1 MELQNVVAELAV
13 GTADRHS
20 SVAVVA
26 LAQRLVG
33 KKAGTEHSCEVAAV
47 ASLTAVGRQTAEVA
61 VDDDRPPPA
70 VVVYD
75 SDRAVAT

>member
-1 MELQNVVAELAV
+1 MELQKVVAELAV
-13 GTADRHS
+13 GAADRHS
-20 SVAVVA
+20 SVAVAA

-33 KKAGTEHSCEVAAV
+33 KKAGTEHSCEVAVV

-61 VDDDRPPPA
+61 VVDRPPPA